1 MAWQEHQTDTD
12 MCWKMV
18 SLDCEIWP
26 WHDYHAWWH
35 IARQNWA
42 IGLYASYTA
51 PTQVM
56 KTPTVINQLL
66 SLIIWWMK
74 CNLEPLGQKWLVKKH
89 VTKILKCET
98 PNYRTIVDANI
109 LIKSLV
115 IWVQP
120 NIPVTCHTLL
130 ESQVR
135 SLRGAVR
142 SAQAH
147 VKALG
152 CRTWQWIRN
161 LINRI
166 WLTLD
171 QWSFQDPKMEVLCH
185 IRPCFVVIFTYIGLI

>member
-1 MAWQEHQTDTD
+1 MHLHRLKDPSAGVFGGMAGASNRHGHVLKNGFTWLRDMTMTWLPCMVAHCQT
-12 MCWKMV
+12 KP
-18 SLDCEIWP
+18 S
-26 WHDYHAWWH
+26 
-35 IARQNWA
+35 
-42 IGLYASYTA
+42 TA

-56 KTPTVINQLL
+56 KTQTVINQLL
-66 SLIIWWMK
+66 SLTIWWMK

-98 PNYRTIVDANI
+98 PNYRTIVDANII

-152 CRTWQWIRN
+152 CRTWRWIRN
-161 LINRI
+161 LINPGF

-171 QWSFQDPKMEVLCH
+171 FAVWPSPSLQRYPK
-185 IRPCFVVIFTYIGLI
+185 YNYYN